1 MPSKHSSGF
10 GMVRALRL
18 RSRGGRAGWFGGVI
32 SAGWSSAGRWSAG
45 RWSAGV
51 EDLQAERVAGRER
64 VVGRASCRGSE
75 LFWWSHFCRLLSR
88 PLCLSSYYEGPPYP
102 KSDTQLRLNCWEMVC
117 WKMVCWSRR
126 SAGRARRRER
136 ESCRESELQGE
147 RVVLVESLL

>member
-51 EDLQAERVAGRER
+51 EDLQTERVAGR
-64 VVGRASCRGSE
+64 ASCRESE
-75 LFWWSHFCRLLSR
+75 LFWWSHFCRLVFDLLVSAFVFYCNCY
-88 PLCLSSYYEGPPYP
+88 LFLFVKG
-102 KSDTQLRLNCWEMVC
+102 RL
-117 WKMVCWSRR
+117 
-126 SAGRARRRER
+126 G
-136 ESCRESELQGE
+136 
-147 RVVLVESLL
+147 